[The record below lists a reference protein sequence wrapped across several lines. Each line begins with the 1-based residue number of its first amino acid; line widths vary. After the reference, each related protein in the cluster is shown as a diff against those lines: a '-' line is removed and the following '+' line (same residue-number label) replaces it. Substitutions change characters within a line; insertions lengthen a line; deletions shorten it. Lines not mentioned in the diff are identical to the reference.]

1 MRQATI
7 LREVGKVVLTE
18 TKVTTLTLLLTDKK
32 GNWLAKDAN
41 GKFYSNDPE
50 AIVEALHKDADGCN
64 DWFAFCMANGYLRA
78 IKDKG
83 IVKM

>member
-7 LREVGKVVLTE
+7 LREAKKVVITE
-18 TKVTTLTLLLTDKK
+18 TKVTTLTLEMTDKK
-32 GNWLAKDAN
+32 GNWLASDAN

-50 AIVEALHKDADGCN
+50 AIVAALYKDGN
-64 DWFAFCMANGYLRA
+64 GRNHWTVFCLANEYLA
-78 IKDKG
+78 MIAKVG

>member
-50 AIVEALHKDADGCN
+50 AIVEALHKDANGCN
-64 DWFAFCMANGYLRA
+64 DWLAFCMAYMYLTM
-78 IKDKG
+78 IEKVG

>member
-1 MRQATI
+1 MRQAII

-18 TKVTTLTLLLTDKK
+18 TKVTTLTLEMTDKK
-32 GNWLAKDAN
+32 GNWLASDAN

-64 DWFAFCMANGYLRA
+64 DWTAFCMANGYLRL

-83 IVKM
+83 IVKA